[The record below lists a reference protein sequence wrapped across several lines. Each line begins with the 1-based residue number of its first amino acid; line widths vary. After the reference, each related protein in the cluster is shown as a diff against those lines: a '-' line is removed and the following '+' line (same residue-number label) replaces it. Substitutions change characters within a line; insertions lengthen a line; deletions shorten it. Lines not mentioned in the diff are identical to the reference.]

1 MSKLKGI
8 VMPRKQR
15 DPYVEMSMED
25 MQAIFG
31 GDPIKPGRP
40 GGTGDPTPIFAKDDQ
55 ATACVIID
63 RGKLDTQTLG
73 PIANHKNLLET
84 DSYT

>member
-31 GDPIKPGRP
+31 EDPIKPGRP
-40 GGTGDPTPIFAKDDQ
+40 GGTGDPAPIFAKDDQ

-63 RGKLDTQTLG
+63 RGKLDLG
-73 PIANHKNLLET
+73 LPF
-84 DSYT
+84 

>member
-1 MSKLKGI
+1 MSKFKGI
-8 VMPRKQR
+8 VMPRRQR

-31 GDPIKPGRP
+31 GDPSKPGRP
-40 GGTGDPTPIFAKDDQ
+40 GGPGGPGGPAPIFAKDDQ

-63 RGKLDTQTLG
+63 RGKLDLG
-73 PIANHKNLLET
+73 LPF
-84 DSYT
+84 

>member
-15 DPYVEMSMED
+15 DPYMEMSMED

-31 GDPIKPGRP
+31 GDPSKPGLP
-40 GGTGDPTPIFAKDDQ
+40 GGTGDPAPIFSQ
-55 ATACVIID
+55 
-63 RGKLDTQTLG
+63 G
-73 PIANHKNLLET
+73 
-84 DSYT
+84 

>member
-25 MQAIFG
+25 MQAIFR

-40 GGTGDPTPIFAKDDQ
+40 GGTAIPLPYSPRMT
-55 ATACVIID
+55 
-63 RGKLDTQTLG
+63 KLQ
-73 PIANHKNLLET
+73 PA
-84 DSYT
+84 